1 MRARSKA
8 LSGSGDGGHGKMS
21 RSRVDR
27 GVRGT
32 MDEIGKAF
40 KDCAVA
46 AGEVVALSGK
56 IGRESRFKCRPVH
69 LPAAFAEGAGW

>member
-1 MRARSKA
+1 M
-8 LSGSGDGGHGKMS
+8 SGSGDGGHGKMS